1 MINRLFLF
9 LVIFSISYA
18 DLLNPEGNLRTVHV
32 LFEWEQEPD
41 AVSYN
46 LRIYDSNN
54 SIIQDIEEPTTI
66 YIEKN
71 LLNWDTDY
79 Y

>member
-46 LRIYDSNN
+46 LRILLVFYLFGCMR
-54 SIIQDIEEPTTI
+54 II
-66 YIEKN
+66 
-71 LLNWDTDY
+71 
-79 Y
+79 